1 MQLVRLTVGGGDR
14 SVPLARRN
22 QGVVAH
28 GRHQVIKADGRF
40 VVVSAWKD
48 RADVLDPSH
57 SIRVHVNADC
67 RVAFLAYE
75 DMPSRKGGPVIAHV
89 HCVHGGDEPLY
100 IYTHTCKHMLC
111 STQHTF
117 TMSSTSDMSWTSI
130 GSLKMRKRFLSI
142 PKTRSI
148 ILRSS
153 KIFSCT
159 SCNASQSITGG
170 FGFVI
175 SVGAPVVNR

>member
-14 SVPLARRN
+14 SVPLARCK

-40 VVVSAWKD
+40 VIVSAWKN

-75 DMPSRKGGPVIAHV
+75 EMPSRKGGPVIGHV
-89 HCVHGGDEPLY
+89 HCVHDGDEPRQAQASPAPETSAHFPRSRPWYRTQLLT
-100 IYTHTCKHMLC
+100 THPRTWC
-111 STQHTF
+111 STPAKTTAGTCGSRSPARF
-117 TMSSTSDMSWTSI
+117 SKSGSWFRATSMARRWLGGGDK
-130 GSLKMRKRFLSI
+130 LRFS
-142 PKTRSI
+142 
-148 ILRSS
+148 
-153 KIFSCT
+153 
-159 SCNASQSITGG
+159 
-170 FGFVI
+170 
-175 SVGAPVVNR
+175 NRADRP